1 MQTSRPAHIS
11 WGTELRDHMGA
22 PGSCAAH
29 FLFHIWLHPT
39 PCGFSRQ
46 LLDPGCSQSDEYGEE
61 TYAHP
66 RSNLRAILV
75 GKFRVLSTG
84 GRSSKMGKVAHRW
97 SCIIYPCPIYSSLTE
112 RWAAGGWAVQARP
125 QGSVPGTKGSNEPGG
140 GWRWSSQTG
149 PACMASKTSKPPCVT
164 PEQRLISYSEAH
176 LTVWKVL
183 PLFANAN
190 MHSVGGGIGELA
202 CWREYML
209 GLREKTVL
217 KKSVWSILFSC

>member
-1 MQTSRPAHIS
+1 
-11 WGTELRDHMGA
+11 MGA

-39 PCGFSRQ
+39 PWGFSRQ

-61 TYAHP
+61 TYTRP

-84 GRSSKMGKVAHRW
+84 GRSNKMGKVARGR

-112 RWAAGGWAVQARP
+112 RRAAGGWAVQAGP
-125 QGSVPGTKGSNEPGG
+125 QGSVPGTKGSTEPGG
-140 GWRWSSQTG
+140 GWPRSSQSG
-149 PACMASKTSKPPCVT
+149 PACVVSKTSKPPCVT
-164 PEQRLISYSEAH
+164 PEWISYSEAH

-183 PLFANAN
+183 PVFANAN
-190 MHSVGGGIGELA
+190 MHSGWGEGIGELT

-209 GLREKTVL
+209 GLREETVF
-217 KKSVWSILFSC
+217 KKVSGAFFSVASY